1 MESHFPEMGHSQ
13 GKVARERIMADLQ
26 SLAQDA
32 EMLLRATT
40 DDVGDKAKEAR
51 ARVAEALARAKATC
65 ADLQQQSVDSAKAA
79 VKKADDALRS
89 HPYEA
94 LAIAF
99 GVGILL
105 GALFRRK

>member
-1 MESHFPEMGHSQ
+1 MESHFPGMEHSQ
-13 GKVARERIMADLQ
+13 GKIARERILADLQ
-26 SLAQDA
+26 ALAQDA

-51 ARVAEALARAKATC
+51 ARMADALARAKATC
-65 ADLQQQSVDSAKAA
+65 AEMQQRGVESAKAA
-79 VKKADDALRS
+79 VRKADDAVRA
-89 HPYEA
+89 HPYES